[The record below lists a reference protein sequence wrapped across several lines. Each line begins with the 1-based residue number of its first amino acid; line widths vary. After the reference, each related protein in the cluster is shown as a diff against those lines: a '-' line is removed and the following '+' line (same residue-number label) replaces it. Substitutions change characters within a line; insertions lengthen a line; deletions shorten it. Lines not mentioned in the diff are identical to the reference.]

1 VYDDESGR
9 VCLMIDRRRL
19 TVIMV
24 DYGSLCTDFDCVGQ
38 ELDAQAL
45 EADMDKKRSHEYRK
59 NCERL

>member
-1 VYDDESGR
+1 
-9 VCLMIDRRRL
+9 MIDRRRL
-19 TVIMV
+19 TIIMV

-59 NCERL
+59 NFERL